1 VQLTLF
7 ASSGENGA
15 EAAPETIEAGAGQ
28 AGLSCPWS
36 HTGSCA
42 PCCLSL
48 CPRPRQM
55 ML

>member
-28 AGLSCPWS
+28 AGVILPVV
-36 HTGSCA
+36 A
-42 PCCLSL
+42 YRVL
-48 CPRPRQM
+48 RA
-55 ML
+55 MLPVAVPAAASDDA